1 MSVLTRMTRV
11 LTFRLPSVPFVK
23 LQYNLNDCHFT
34 LIHQNKIVTNQRLF
48 VTPEN
53 EMPNLSEI
61 EAEAERILQLEHT
74 AMLHDRHADDA
85 DFTDLFPTY

>member
-23 LQYNLNDCHFT
+23 LQYNLNDHHFT
-34 LIHQNKIVTNQRLF
+34 LFVRGVMTNQWAF
-48 VTPEN
+48 SAPTG
-53 EMPNLSEI
+53 EMPSLPDLD
-61 EAEAERILQLEHT
+61 AEAERILQLEHS

-85 DFTDLFPTY
+85 DFTDLFPSY

>member
-34 LIHQNKIVTNQRLF
+34 LIYR
-48 VTPEN
+48 
-53 EMPNLSEI
+53 EI
-61 EAEAERILQLEHT
+61 GRAHV
-74 AMLHDRHADDA
+74 
-85 DFTDLFPTY
+85 

>member
-23 LQYNLNDCHFT
+23 LQYNMNDCHFT
-34 LIHQNKIVTNQRLF
+34 LFVRGVMTNHWLF
-48 VTPEN
+48 TTPTG
-53 EMPNLSEI
+53 EMPNLTDLD
-61 EAEAERILQLEHT
+61 AEAERALQLEHS